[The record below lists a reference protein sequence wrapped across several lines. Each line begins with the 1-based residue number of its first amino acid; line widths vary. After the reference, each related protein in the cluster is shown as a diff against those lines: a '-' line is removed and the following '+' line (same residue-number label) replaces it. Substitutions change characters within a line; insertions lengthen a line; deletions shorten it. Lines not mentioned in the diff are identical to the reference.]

1 MLGCMI
7 EKSYILTF
15 FFYNKEKPPSASL
28 PNKPL
33 GGAKMH
39 NHCINKLINIE
50 DVIVKKI
57 IHSDSSVRIMLET
70 KPKEHICPV
79 CGRNTKRIHD
89 YRMQTIKDLP
99 FQLKHCYLIL
109 RKRRYV
115 CSCGKRFYENY
126 SFLPKY
132 FQRTSRMTAF
142 IADALHD
149 TRSVTSVAKMCNVST
164 ATVNRILDTISYGRP
179 DIPLAI
185 SIDEFK
191 GNAGGQ
197 KYQCILVD
205 SIKHSVLDILPSR
218 SQTQLVSYFRNIPKK
233 ERYRVKFFVCDMWRP
248 YTDLAQS
255 FFPNATV
262 VIDKYHFIR
271 QVTWAIENVRKRI
284 QKTMPGYLRKYYKR
298 SRSLILT
305 RYDKLKDKKKQEC
318 DLMLLYNDD
327 LRLAHYLKEWFYR
340 ICQNPRYSEQRK
352 ELLEWISTAEQSQL
366 PEFERCAATYRHWCK
381 EILNAFKYS
390 HISNGPT
397 EGFNNKIKVL
407 KRTSYGIRNFDHF
420 RTRILLN
427 MH

>member
-1 MLGCMI
+1 
-7 EKSYILTF
+7 
-15 FFYNKEKPPSASL
+15 
-28 PNKPL
+28 
-33 GGAKMH
+33 MH
-39 NHCINKLINIE
+39 NHCINKLLNIE

-57 IHSDSSVRIMLET
+57 VHADTFVKIMLET
-70 KPKEHICPV
+70 IPKEHTCPL
-79 CGRNTKRIHD
+79 CGRLTMRIHD

-99 FQLKHCYLIL
+99 LQMKHCYLVL
-109 RKRRYV
+109 KKRRYI

-126 SFLPKY
+126 NFLPRY
-132 FQRTSRMTAF
+132 FQRTSRLTAF

-149 TRSVTSVAKMCNVST
+149 TRSITSVAKMCNVST
-164 ATVNRILDTISYGRP
+164 ATVHRILDTISFRKP
-179 DIPLAI
+179 KIPQIL

-191 GNAGGQ
+191 GNADGK

-205 SIKHSVLDILPSR
+205 PLKHSVLDILPSR
-218 SQTQLVSYFRNIPKK
+218 SQAHLTSYFRDIPKS
-233 ERYRVKFFVCDMWRP
+233 ERYRVKFFVCDMWKP
-248 YTDLAQS
+248 YTELAQI
-255 FFPNATV
+255 FFPNADI

-284 QKTMPGYLRKYYKR
+284 QKTMPASLRKYYKR

-305 RYDKLKDKKKQEC
+305 RYDKLKDEKKKEC

-340 ICQNPRYSEQRK
+340 ICQNPKYSEQRR
-352 ELLEWISTAEQSQL
+352 EFFEWISTAEQSQL
-366 PEFERCAATYRHWCK
+366 TEFEKCAATYKHWRK

-407 KRTSYGIRNFDHF
+407 KRTSYGIRNFKHF
-420 RTRILLN
+420 RTRILLT

>member
-1 MLGCMI
+1 
-7 EKSYILTF
+7 
-15 FFYNKEKPPSASL
+15 
-28 PNKPL
+28 
-33 GGAKMH
+33 MH

-57 IHSDSSVRIMLET
+57 IHSDSSVKIMLET
-70 KPKEHICPV
+70 KPKEHLCPV
-79 CGRNTKRIHD
+79 CGRVTKRIHD

-99 FQLKHCYLIL
+99 FQLKHCYLVL
-109 RKRRYV
+109 RKRRYS
-115 CSCGKRFYENY
+115 CPCGKRFYENY

-149 TRSVTSVAKMCNVST
+149 IRSISSVAKMCNVST
-164 ATVNRILDTISYGRP
+164 ATVNRILDTISFGRP
-179 DIPLAI
+179 NISLSI

-205 SIKHSVLDILPSR
+205 PIKHSVLDILPSR

-248 YTDLAQS
+248 YTELAQT

-284 QKTMPGYLRKYYKR
+284 QKTMPVSLRKYYKR

-305 RYDKLKDKKKQEC
+305 RYNKLKDEKKREC

-352 ELLEWISTAEQSQL
+352 EFLEWISTAEQSQL
-366 PEFERCAATYRHWCK
+366 IEFERCAATYSHWCK

-407 KRTSYGIRNFDHF
+407 KRTSYGIRNFKHF

>member
-1 MLGCMI
+1 MI

-179 DIPLAI
+179 DIPPAI

-205 SIKHSVLDILPSR
+205 PIKHSVLDILPSR
-218 SQTQLVSYFRNIPKK
+218 SQTQLVSYFRSIPKK

-305 RYDKLKDKKKQEC
+305 RYDKLKDEKKQEC

-407 KRTSYGIRNFDHF
+407 KRTSYGIRNFEHF

>member
-1 MLGCMI
+1 
-7 EKSYILTF
+7 
-15 FFYNKEKPPSASL
+15 
-28 PNKPL
+28 
-33 GGAKMH
+33 MH

-50 DVIVKKI
+50 EVIVKKI

-109 RKRRYV
+109 RKRRYA

-179 DIPLAI
+179 DIPLSI
-185 SIDEFK
+185 SIDEVK

-205 SIKHSVLDILPSR
+205 PIKHSVLDILPSR
-218 SQTQLVSYFRNIPKK
+218 SQTQLNTYFRNIPKR
-233 ERYRVKFFVCDMWRP
+233 ERYQVKFFVCDMWRP
-248 YTDLAQS
+248 YTELAQT
-255 FFPNATV
+255 FFPNATM

-305 RYDKLKDKKKQEC
+305 RYDKLKDEKKQEC

>member
-1 MLGCMI
+1 MLGGMI

-39 NHCINKLINIE
+39 NYCINKLINIE

-109 RKRRYV
+109 RKRRYA

-142 IADALHD
+142 IANALHD
-149 TRSVTSVAKMCNVST
+149 ARSVTSVAKICNVST
-164 ATVNRILDTISYGRP
+164 ATVNRILDTISYVRP
-179 DIPLAI
+179 DIPPAI

-205 SIKHSVLDILPSR
+205 PIKHSVLDILPSR
-218 SQTQLVSYFRNIPKK
+218 SQTQLVSYFRSIPKK

-305 RYDKLKDKKKQEC
+305 RYDKLKDEKKQEC

-352 ELLEWISTAEQSQL
+352 ELLE
-366 PEFERCAATYRHWCK
+366 
-381 EILNAFKYS
+381 
-390 HISNGPT
+390 
-397 EGFNNKIKVL
+397 
-407 KRTSYGIRNFDHF
+407 
-420 RTRILLN
+420 
-427 MH
+427 

>member
-1 MLGCMI
+1 
-7 EKSYILTF
+7 
-15 FFYNKEKPPSASL
+15 
-28 PNKPL
+28 
-33 GGAKMH
+33 MH

-70 KPKEHICPV
+70 IPKEHICPV

-109 RKRRYV
+109 RKRRYA

-142 IADALHD
+142 IANALHD
-149 TRSVTSVAKMCNVST
+149 ARSITSVAKMCNVST
-164 ATVNRILDTISYGRP
+164 ATVNRILDTISYSRP
-179 DIPLAI
+179 DIPPAI

-205 SIKHSVLDILPSR
+205 PIKHSVLDILPSR
-218 SQTQLVSYFRNIPKK
+218 SQTQLVSYFRSIPKK

-305 RYDKLKDKKKQEC
+305 RYDKLKDEKKQEC

-407 KRTSYGIRNFDHF
+407 KRTSYGIRNFEHF

>member
-1 MLGCMI
+1 
-7 EKSYILTF
+7 
-15 FFYNKEKPPSASL
+15 
-28 PNKPL
+28 
-33 GGAKMH
+33 MH
-39 NHCINKLINIE
+39 NHCINKLLNIE
-50 DVIVKKI
+50 DVIVKNI
-57 IHSDSSVRIMLET
+57 FHSDSYVKITLET
-70 KPKEHICPV
+70 EPTEHICPV
-79 CGRNTKRIHD
+79 CGKITKRIHD

-99 FQLKHCYLIL
+99 LQFKHCYLVL

-149 TRSVTSVAKMCNVST
+149 ARSITSVAKMCNVST

-205 SIKHSVLDILPSR
+205 PIKHSVLDILPSR
-218 SQTQLVSYFRNIPKK
+218 SQTQLVSYFRGIPKK

-248 YTDLAQS
+248 YTELAQS

-284 QKTMPGYLRKYYKR
+284 PFKYKA
-298 SRSLILT
+298 LEIILT
-305 RYDKLKDKKKQEC
+305 KVIITGKILTVIPPIISKPSG
-318 DLMLLYNDD
+318 
-327 LRLAHYLKEWFYR
+327 A
-340 ICQNPRYSEQRK
+340 PRSAIGPNAIPCNTSK
-352 ELLEWISTAEQSQL
+352 C
-366 PEFERCAATYRHWCK
+366 ER
-381 EILNAFKYS
+381 N
-390 HISNGPT
+390 
-397 EGFNNKIKVL
+397 
-407 KRTSYGIRNFDHF
+407 
-420 RTRILLN
+420 
-427 MH
+427 

>member
-1 MLGCMI
+1 M
-7 EKSYILTF
+7 Y
-15 FFYNKEKPPSASL
+15 
-28 PNKPL
+28 
-33 GGAKMH
+33 
-39 NHCINKLINIE
+39 NHCIIKLINIE

-70 KPKEHICPV
+70 KPKEHIYPV

-205 SIKHSVLDILPSR
+205 PIKHSVLDILPSR
-218 SQTQLVSYFRNIPKK
+218 SQTQLVSYFRSIPKK

-305 RYDKLKDKKKQEC
+305 RYDKLKDEKKQEC

-352 ELLEWISTAEQSQL
+352 ELLKWISTAEQSQL